1 MKLYIPTSN
10 LNIENILSTESISPY
25 SFYSKREFGYN
36 SFFSICDY
44 DAILLFS
51 DIPTFNVEY
60 TDMQCFPAIIEV
72 TINLESNKN
81 IRKIKT
87 RLKKVE
93 IYECKETIFL
103 QPNITR
109 ILFYDEVALR
119 YTKLSCDD
127 SALNKLASFWKFDI
141 IEQDSKNNVK
151 LSDIVK
157 KLPKQKKDSI
167 APFQDNNYNRVKGF
181 IYGYILGEIMS
192 KPKEIALMLS
202 KQKRIYDIV
211 SAINSGTYNYQF
223 IQDLETLDREYSELD
238 PTTSLLKHMWKDEIK
253 TELGIDSN
261 KFDEYLR
268 KYKGIEADIKKQFS
282 KQSGIT
288 VRKTYA
294 YFGQLEVAQYIAEL
308 NMHISKLL
316 EGCKENNLQNLN
328 IAAVFDLQPDFSRV
342 MMSGEDEISMLFN
355 KVLSRIIWADKII
368 DAEKIRIDKFK
379 LAEDI
384 VTIIKTIYE
393 DLGEVW
399 NGSAEQQYFHQLR
412 CSIQD
417 YSKHFDINNIDNVV
431 LQSIAAIIRKGN
443 DYREM
448 KSYLESVGFSD
459 YKYVMGLWGAITG
472 YVSITRDVFRE
483 LSDSSRFTSIF
494 EAVSSIYGVSGGPLL
509 EVYKEEINSNTCF
522 TEDSYDDTRTV
533 LERALDNKKFKKNQK
548 EAILKEYDKYKCISD
563 KLIKAVADV
572 KGIGERTISIFK
584 DICISL
590 TRKDECAQSIITTEP
605 NNQLSIVSNAQ
616 SVYFYNDRKA
626 WSYIKKILPQKY
638 HHKIK
643 NDLEWFVK
651 EVGNPNST
659 YSSYRNINPYDNKE
673 VITKFC
679 NMKLKESDGINYP
692 TTEEREALKI
702 GLFKIYPVQ

>member
-1 MKLYIPTSN
+1 MKLYIPTSS

-25 SFYSKREFGYN
+25 SFYAKREFGYN
-36 SFFSICDY
+36 RFYPIYDY
-44 DAILLFS
+44 DAILLFP
-51 DIPTFNVEY
+51 DIPTFTVEY
-60 TDMQCFPAIIEV
+60 TGMQCFPVIIEV
-72 TINLESNKN
+72 NINLESNKN
-81 IRKIKT
+81 IRKISP
-87 RLKKVE
+87 RSKKVE

-119 YTKLSCDD
+119 YTKLNCDD
-127 SALNKLASFWKFDI
+127 SALNKLASFWKFGI
-141 IEQDSKNNVK
+141 IEQDDKNNIK
-151 LSDIVK
+151 LSDIIK
-157 KLPKQKKDSI
+157 KLPKQKIESVE
-167 APFQDNNYNRVKGF
+167 PFKDNNYNRVKGF

-223 IQDLETLDREYSELD
+223 TQELETLDREYSELD
-238 PTTSLLKHMWKDEIK
+238 PTTSLLKQMWKDEIK

-282 KQSGIT
+282 KQNGIT

-294 YFGQLEVAQYIAEL
+294 YFGQLGVAQYIAEL

-328 IAAVFDLQPDFSRV
+328 IAAAFDLQPDFSRV

-384 VTIIKTIYE
+384 VTIIRTIYE

-399 NGSAEQQYFHQLR
+399 NGSTEQQYFHQLR

-417 YSKHFDINNIDNVV
+417 FSTQFDINNIDNVV
-431 LQSIAAIIRKGN
+431 LQSMAAIIRKGN

-448 KSYLESVGFSD
+448 KSYLESVGFTD
-459 YKYVMGLWGAITG
+459 YKYVMGLWGAIIG
-472 YVSITRDVFRE
+472 YVSITREVFRE
-483 LSDSSRFTSIF
+483 LSDSSLFTNIF
-494 EAVSSIYGVSGGPLL
+494 EAISSIYGVNGEPLL
-509 EVYKEEINSNTCF
+509 EVYKEEINSNTSL
-522 TEDSYDDTRTV
+522 TENSYDDTKTA
-533 LERALDNKKFKKNQK
+533 LEQALDNNKFKKKQK
-548 EAILKEYDKYKCISD
+548 EAILKEYDKHKSIS
-563 KLIKAVADV
+563 KLLIEAVSKV
-572 KGIGERTISIFK
+572 KGIGEKSIQRFT
-584 DICISL
+584 DICRNL
-590 TRKDECAQSIITTEP
+590 TRENESAQSIITTEP
-605 NNQLSIVSNAQ
+605 GNQSSIFNALL
-616 SVYFYNDRKA
+616 VYFYNDPRA
-626 WSYIKKILPQKY
+626 WDHIKKELHSKY
-638 HHKIK
+638 HDEVKSDFDFFIKEISKPQNDRKYYKELDEKNNKI
-643 NDLEWFVK
+643 
-651 EVGNPNST
+651 
-659 YSSYRNINPYDNKE
+659 
-673 VITKFC
+673 VIEKFC
-679 NMKLKESDGINYP
+679 NLKSKKSDDKSRPTREDIKRLKDKLF
-692 TTEEREALKI
+692 R
-702 GLFKIYPVQ
+702 IYGVK